1 MSKLNHRL
9 LPALAL
15 VPALL
20 AGSAANAEIEWSLVD
35 PTCAAE
41 ATDFT
46 IPCGDYGTFTFGT
59 TVPPGACDAA
69 AAGQENPSSYPKP
82 LRGRQPFPVVPKRLD
97 MKVYSMT
104 PTQHP
109 FGDDGDDGAEPE
121 PEPGPAPR
129 ITRRV
134 VAIDY
139 DDGHGASVVKLIG
152 DIVGSQTEVLLAAMD
167 DEELD
172 PLGTEVNDFHL
183 LARLCSVAESVD
195 ADGQLLPTVV
205 NMSFGRTYET
215 RDPGTPTACDVNQ
228 AACQVA
234 KVIQYLRGM
243 GVDFIAAAGNHQIT
257 LFPAALENV
266 ASAGMLNNNRY
277 FSEKQLGGAWE
288 TPAGPNAL
296 IPGNGL
302 CIGDWPA
309 PAGSSYSAAML
320 TGWMAF
326 LQEHDPRIDPI
337 SRDTWVPWEH
347 EALQCTVLSEGRRP
361 YKLCNAEI
369 DRLFDGLSGG
379 NSTGCWASGRS
390 GSSQG
395 TPPPDP
401 EEQPETP
408 SLVTYSSETH
418 PTPES
423 DPCVPCEASGNGSG
437 QGGGAG
443 SGNDMSL
450 NLSQSAP
457 LPQGQILDSVML
469 RVDQQFYP
477 LALPPQV
484 LQDIRDAAINE
495 LVLPGWGPLLKV
507 GTQPSFWYQV
517 KTDPQVDCALS
528 PWACFW
534 SSTPITIPAP

>member
-1 MSKLNHRL
+1 MIQSNPRFLQ
-9 LPALAL
+9 ALACL
-15 VPALL
+15 AVLL
-20 AGSAANAEIEWSLVD
+20 LSSTAHAEIEWSLVD
-35 PTCAAE
+35 STCAADVS
-41 ATDFT
+41 DFT
-46 IPCGDYGTFTFGT
+46 IPCGQYGTFTFGT
-59 TVPPGACDAA
+59 TVPPGTCDAA
-69 AAGQENPSSYPKP
+69 AAGQENPNAYPKP
-82 LRGRQPFPVVPKRLD
+82 LRGRQPFPAVPKRLD
-97 MKVYSMT
+97 LKVYTMT

-109 FGDDGDDGAEPE
+109 FGGDDDGGEPE
-121 PEPGPAPR
+121 ANPEPR

-139 DDGHGASVVKLIG
+139 DDGHGASVVKMIEN
-152 DIVGSQTEVLLAAMD
+152 IVGPHTEVLLAAMD
-167 DEELD
+167 DEELE

-195 ADGQLLPTVV
+195 ADGQLAPTVV

-215 RDPGTPTACDVNQ
+215 RDPGSPAACDVNQ

-234 KVIQYLRGM
+234 KVIQYLRGT
-243 GVDFIAAAGNHQIT
+243 GVHFIAAAGNHQTT
-257 LFPAALENV
+257 LFPAILENV

-288 TPAGPNAL
+288 TPTGPNAL
-296 IPGNGL
+296 MPGNGL
-302 CIGDWPA
+302 CIDDWPA
-309 PAGSSYSAAML
+309 PSGSSYSAAML
-320 TGWMAF
+320 TGWIAF
-326 LQEHDPRIDPI
+326 LHDHDPRINPI
-337 SRDTWVPWEH
+337 SRDTWVPWE
-347 EALQCTVLSEGRRP
+347 EERLQCTVLSEGRRP
-361 YKLCNAEI
+361 YKVCNAEI
-369 DRLFDGLSGG
+369 ERLFDGLSGG
-379 NSTGCWASGRS
+379 NSTGCWASGRN

-395 TPPPDP
+395 TPPSDP

-408 SLVTYSSETH
+408 SLVAYSSETH

-443 SGNDMSL
+443 GGNDMTL

-457 LPQGQILDSVML
+457 LPEGQILDSVML

-477 LALPPQV
+477 LVLPPQV

-495 LVLPGWGPLLKV
+495 LVLPGWGSLLKV

-517 KTDPQVDCALS
+517 KTDPQIDCALS